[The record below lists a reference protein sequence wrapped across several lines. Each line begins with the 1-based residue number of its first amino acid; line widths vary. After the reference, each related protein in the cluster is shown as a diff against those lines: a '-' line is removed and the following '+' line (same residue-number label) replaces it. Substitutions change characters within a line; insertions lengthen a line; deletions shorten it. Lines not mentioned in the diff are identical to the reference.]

1 MPPVRPPAP
10 SRVQRQPLQQ
20 IPHRAPGTRAACAL
34 LAGFFALLVQ
44 TGRTVALDLKSDAGE
59 SASSFAFGKGLG
71 RWDIAKQYGATTV
84 HDRDR
89 SWAEPEGIRV
99 GNYLVLPEIQTGYVF
114 DDNVFNQ
121 VNNRKSDH
129 IFELRPTIR
138 LRSMF
143 PRHVLD
149 FSLGAKVNRYAQHSD
164 LNHTDLFG
172 TVDGALHINHAH
184 TLSLSLLSTYEAE
197 DNLQTGAIVPAGER
211 TKVWHNKANIGLT
224 RDAGRAYAQVGAA
237 FEQWDYRDVAGTDGS
252 NIDQD
257 YRNLRIFSSDL
268 KLGYRFSPGFSFE
281 TRLRGLRRLQRGDAV
296 LSTDAWGYEIISGL
310 KLQTSPLLK
319 WDLMAG
325 YGRRDYDQP
334 GFSDTESALLQA
346 GVTWL
351 PTKNLTIYGNIKR
364 GFNEDITFDS
374 ILGRIDTS
382 AELVAEFE
390 ARRNLIFTIKGKY
403 IDSDFLGSARK
414 DHLAVAN
421 FQMHY
426 LASKNWTVTVD
437 YEYAVRRSNIGDYDL
452 KRNRAMIRVK
462 RRF

>member
-1 MPPVRPPAP
+1 VPPVHTPAH
-10 SRVQRQPLQQ
+10 SRGQRQPSLQFSC
-20 IPHRAPGTRAACAL
+20 GTAGTQAVCAL
-34 LAGFFALLVQ
+34 LAVFFALLVQ
-44 TGRTVALDLKSDAGE
+44 TGRAVGLDLKSDAGDR
-59 SASSFAFGKGLG
+59 ASSFAFGKGLG
-71 RWDIAKQYGATTV
+71 RWDIAKQHGAATV
-84 HDRDR
+84 RNRDR

-149 FSLGAKVNRYAQHSD
+149 FSFGAKVNRYARYSN

-172 TVDGALHINHAH
+172 TVDGALHINHAN

-197 DNLQTGAIVPAGER
+197 DNLYTGAIVPADER
-211 TKVWHNKANIGLT
+211 TMVWHSKANIGLT

-257 YRNLRIFSSDL
+257 YRDLRIFSSDL
-268 KLGYRFSPGFSFE
+268 KLGYRFSPGFNFE
-281 TRLRGLRRLQRGDAV
+281 TRIKGLRQLQPGDAV
-296 LSTDAWGYEIISGL
+296 LSADAWGYEIISGL

-319 WDLMAG
+319 WELLAG
-325 YGRRDYDQP
+325 YGKRNYDQP
-334 GFSDTESALLQA
+334 NLADAGVTLLQA
-346 GVTWL
+346 NATWL
-351 PTKNLTIYGNIKR
+351 PNPNLTIYGSVKR
-364 GFNEDITFDS
+364 GFNKDIAIDS
-374 ILGRIDTS
+374 ALGRIDTS
-382 AELVAEFE
+382 AELVGEFE

-452 KRNRAMIRVK
+452 KRNRAMVRVK